1 MTSSTMIGAPHPP
14 TAWLADM
21 AKPSISV
28 IAKICERPREDDIGM
43 IGEGRLYVVLVTSPA
58 EQP

>member
-1 MTSSTMIGAPHPP
+1 MTLNATIGAPHPR
-14 TAWLADM
+14 TARLTGM

-28 IAKICERPREDDIGM
+28 IAKICGYPQEDDIGM
-43 IGEGRLYVVLVTSPA
+43 IGEGRLWIVLVTSPA